1 MSDVLGSTG
10 FEDINLEEKSA
21 PAQIKEK
28 TLQGTTLSR
37 ETVAAEAAAQKEQAA
52 VQEQPTAEDD
62 FARLFGTVKNYQE
75 GDIITG
81 TVSKII
87 NNSIYVDIAFK
98 AEGIIEPDEISNHN
112 LKAADICKVGDK
124 ISVKIL
130 RLENK
135 AGNPILSKKRADYE
149 LAWTRLNAAEQNNED
164 ILVKVT
170 GKKDGGLNVDFQGI
184 SAFVPASQLDRE
196 DLARLDSLVGSTI
209 YCKILK
215 AARNRK
221 RLLLSHKASR
231 EKTLAKLHEALKTI
245 KPGEIVHGQVSSI
258 KSFGAFVNLGEFDG
272 LIHISELAWD
282 RVATVEEAL
291 EVGQEVDV
299 YVLGIDEENMRIS
312 LSLKRLQKDPWAE
325 AVKDLRVGAKLPVK
339 ITRLAQFGAF
349 AQIKEGVEGL
359 IHITEMSDEKQVKY
373 PQEIVQPGQELE
385 ATVIRL
391 EPQNKKI
398 ALSLRQ
404 HAELAQGP
412 ATKSPQPA
420 TGLASATA
428 ELSPPPVTG
437 LASATAELSPPPAN
451 G

>member
-1 MSDVLGSTG
+1 
-10 FEDINLEEKSA
+10 
-21 PAQIKEK
+21 
-28 TLQGTTLSR
+28 
-37 ETVAAEAAAQKEQAA
+37 
-52 VQEQPTAEDD
+52 
-62 FARLFGTVKNYQE
+62 
-75 GDIITG
+75 
-81 TVSKII
+81 
-87 NNSIYVDIAFK
+87 
-98 AEGIIEPDEISNHN
+98 
-112 LKAADICKVGDK
+112 
-124 ISVKIL
+124 
-130 RLENK
+130 
-135 AGNPILSKKRADYE
+135 ILSKKRADYE

-221 RLLLSHKASR
+221 RLLLSHRASR

-245 KPGEIVHGQVSSI
+245 KPGEVVHGKVSSI

-291 EVGQEVDV
+291 EVGQEIDV
-299 YVLGIDEENMRIS
+299 YVIGIDEENTRIS
-312 LSLKRLQKDPWAE
+312 LSLKRLQKDPWEE
-325 AVKDLRVGAKLPVK
+325 AVKDLRIGNKLPVK

-373 PQEIVQPGQELE
+373 PQEIVQSGQELE
-385 ATVIRL
+385 ATIIRL

-404 HAELAQGP
+404 HAELAP
-412 ATKSPQPA
+412 EA
-420 TGLASATA
+420 ASTA
-428 ELSPPPVTG
+428 EPQLPPSPEMA
-437 LASATAELSPPPAN
+437 AS

>member
-10 FEDINLEEKSA
+10 FEGINLEDRSEH
-21 PAQIKEK
+21 AQVKEK
-28 TLQGTTLSR
+28 TLQGTTISQ
-37 ETVAAEAAAQKEQAA
+37 ETVAAAAAAQKEQTPQGQSA
-52 VQEQPTAEDD
+52 AEDE
-62 FARLFGTVKNYQE
+62 FAKLFGTVKNYQE

-81 TVSKII
+81 IVSKII

-98 AEGIIEPDEISNHN
+98 SEGIIEPDEISNHN
-112 LKAADICKVGDK
+112 LKAAEVCQVGDK

-170 GKKDGGLNVDFQGI
+170 GKKDGGLNVDFQGV

-196 DLARLDSLVGSTI
+196 DLARLDSLIGSTI

-215 AARNRK
+215 AARSRK

-231 EKTLAKLHEALKTI
+231 EKTLAKLQEALKTI
-245 KPGEIVHGQVSSI
+245 KPGEVVHGKVSSI

-282 RVATVEEAL
+282 RVAAVEEAL

-299 YVLGIDEENMRIS
+299 YVIGIDEENMRIS

-359 IHITEMSDEKQVKY
+359 IHLTEMSDEKQVKY

-404 HAELAQGP
+404 HNELAQ
-412 ATKSPQPA
+412 
-420 TGLASATA
+420 
-428 ELSPPPVTG
+428 EPPPV
-437 LASATAELSPPPAN
+437 N

>member
-1 MSDVLGSTG
+1 MSDILGSTG
-10 FEDINLEEKSA
+10 FEDINLEERSTA
-21 PAQIKEK
+21 PQLKEK
-28 TLQGTTLSR
+28 TLQGTTLSQ
-37 ETVAAEAAAQKEQAA
+37 EAVAAEAAAQKEQAQP
-52 VQEQPTAEDD
+52 QELSAAEDD
-62 FARLFGTVKNYQE
+62 FEKLFGSVKNYQE

-81 TVSKII
+81 IVSKII

-98 AEGIIEPDEISNHN
+98 SEGIIEPSEISNHN
-112 LKAADICKVGDK
+112 LKATEVCQVGDK

-184 SAFVPASQLDRE
+184 SAYVPASQLDRE
-196 DLARLDSLVGSTI
+196 DLTRLDSLVGSTI

-215 AARNRK
+215 AARSRK

-231 EKTLAKLHEALKTI
+231 EKTLTKLHEALKTI
-245 KPGEIVHGQVSSI
+245 KPGEVVHGKVSSI

-291 EVGQEVDV
+291 EVGQEIDV
-299 YVLGIDEENMRIS
+299 YVIGIDEENTRIS
-312 LSLKRLQKDPWAE
+312 LSLKRLQKDPWEE
-325 AVKDLRVGAKLPVK
+325 AVKDLRVGDKLPVT

-373 PQEIVQPGQELE
+373 PQEVVQSGQELE
-385 ATVIRL
+385 ATIIRL

-404 HAELAQGP
+404 HAELTPEAASLTQAP
-412 ATKSPQPA
+412 ASP
-420 TGLASATA
+420 
-428 ELSPPPVTG
+428 V
-437 LASATAELSPPPAN
+437 N